1 MKVPSFII
9 STLVGVILI
18 GFAIHYLQ
26 KLEECLCAQG
36 KAVLEEQKANLQ
48 HLKRIEI
55 LLLILLF
62 TNSLFAFQ
70 SRLTPLLST
79 LFFFVILAV
88 YVIFVMNVYKLYQ
101 SMPSDCECA
110 LKWPRFYIYL
120 QALIMTAVLI
130 TFVVAI
136 LLMVY
141 SAASKKAGLLLKVKG
156 RK

>member
-9 STLVGVILI
+9 SALVGVILI

-36 KAVLEEQKANLQ
+36 KAVSEEQKANLQ

-62 TNSLFAFQ
+62 ANLLFAFQ

-79 LFFFVILAV
+79 LFFFVIVAV

-120 QALIMTAVLI
+120 QALIMTAILL

-141 SAASKKAGLLLKVKG
+141 SAALKTTGLSLKVKG

>member
-9 STLVGVILI
+9 SALVGVILI

-26 KLEECLCAQG
+26 KLEECLCAQV
-36 KAVLEEQKANLQ
+36 KAVSEEQKANLQ

-62 TNSLFAFQ
+62 ANLLFAFQ

-120 QALIMTAVLI
+120 QALIMTAILL
-130 TFVVAI
+130 TFVVSII
-136 LLMVY
+136 LIYYTTFKTTGV
-141 SAASKKAGLLLKVKG
+141 SLKVKG